1 MRGLSRL
8 HVLRLPALRA
18 FDHIELYLLAFLQA
32 AESAGLNGR
41 KVYENVLPVLAANET
56 IALGIVKPLYRS
68 CFHIVALFLF

>member
-1 MRGLSRL
+1 MRGLSWL
-8 HVLRLPALRA
+8 YVLRLPALRA

-41 KVYENVLPVLAANET
+41 EMHENILPVLAANKT
-56 IALGIVKPLYRS
+56 IALGIVKPLYCS